1 MTSPSAAEVSV
12 EFSKR
17 DQSLGALKEAAYRL
31 IGEASCQIES
41 TSNGYVCRLTPA
53 SSKAKPDT
61 DLRSRFLD
69 LVTDE
74 NLREKIA
81 SETRPTRDLIM
92 ALAFGA
98 LAEEAAKSDAA

>member
-1 MTSPSAAEVSV
+1 VAELAI
-12 EFSKR
+12 EFAKR

-41 TSNGYVCRLTPA
+41 AENQYVCRLTPA
-53 SSKAKPDT
+53 KLSRKSET
-61 DLRSRFLD
+61 ELRGRFLD

-81 SETRPTRDLIM
+81 SETGRTRDLIV

-98 LAEEAAKSDAA
+98 LAEQAAKSDAA